1 MSRIYRELSEE
12 TKTLISQA
20 MKGKSKSDAHKQ
32 AISIAMKEYW
42 SNIPFKNKDNTTK
55 ENE

>member
-20 MKGKSKSDAHKQ
+20 MKGKLKSDAHKR

-42 SNIPFKNKDNTTK
+42 NNIPFKNNDKTTK